1 MAARRTVARTTARMS
16 SSSSS
21 SSGAGA
27 HLDTHVRGSDARV
40 TAKSAERNAEPIWAV
55 LERVL
60 PPAHT
65 GAPLLL
71 EIASGCGLHASLF
84 GARRPDIVY
93 QPTEY
98 SAELLPSIAAWS
110 KEISSVRPP
119 VILDVA
125 ARPWSASNGLA
136 DIVPGALD
144 IVLNVNMV
152 HISPFTVCEG
162 LFAGAGET
170 LKAGGAMVMYGPF
183 VVDGVETAASNLTFD
198 ATLRERDASW
208 GLRSV
213 ETELKPLADAA
224 GLVLEEAIA
233 MPANNFTLVWR
244 KA

>member
-1 MAARRTVARTTARMS
+1 
-16 SSSSS
+16 
-21 SSGAGA
+21 
-27 HLDTHVRGSDARV
+27 
-40 TAKSAERNAEPIWAV
+40 
-55 LERVL
+55 
-60 PPAHT
+60 
-65 GAPLLL
+65 
-71 EIASGCGLHASLF
+71 
-84 GARRPDIVY
+84 VY

-110 KEISSVRPP
+110 KEISSVRNP
-119 VILDVA
+119 VVLDVA

-183 VVDGVETAASNLTFD
+183 VVDGVETAASNLKFD